1 MKCKRCGHDM
11 RREKRK
17 PGSYQYRCE
26 FCGLIVAGPAE
37 SQEKEKPQDEGKG

>member
-1 MKCKRCGHDM
+1 M

-17 PGSYQYRCE
+17 PGSYQYRCV

-37 SQEKEKPQDEGKG
+37 SQEKEKLQDEGKG